1 MKKSFAALLLTASA
15 LSLGFSTPAAADVK
29 DGVDA
34 WGKGDF
40 ARAISEWRGPAN
52 NGDADAQFNLGQ
64 AYKLGRGVPMDLR
77 QAETW
82 YKMAANQGHVQASDN
97 LGLIL
102 FQDNRRKEALPLL
115 LSSSRRGEPRAQ
127 YVLGTG
133 YFNGDFVE
141 KDWVRAYAL
150 TTRASAS
157 GLRQASQ
164 NLAEMDKFI
173 SLEDRRK
180 GIALAAQ
187 LEQDERRVRANQTAG
202 LRLPPP
208 SSVQTAQLP
217 PSTAAAP
224 ARPPVPVVS
233 APPAPARFPST
244 PPVAAPQRP
253 LAPPPVTIAP
263 APVRAAAPVSAGN
276 GNWRIQLGAF
286 GQVDRAK
293 QLWNSLERRVSSLSG
308 LQPYLVNAGSVTRLQ
323 AGNFDT
329 RGQAD
334 RACASVKA
342 AGNGCIVK
350 AR

>member
-1 MKKSFAALLLTASA
+1 MKKSFAALLLTSVA
-15 LSLGFSTPAAADVK
+15 LGLGLSTPAAADVK

-52 NGDADAQFNLGQ
+52 NGNADAQFNLGQ

-77 QAETW
+77 QAENW
-82 YKMAANQGHVQASDN
+82 YRMAANQGHIQASDN

-102 FQDNRRKEALPLL
+102 FQDNRRKDALPLL

-187 LEQDERRVRANQTAG
+187 LEQDERRARANQTAG
-202 LRLPPP
+202 LRIPPP
-208 SSVQTAQLP
+208 STVQTAQLP
-217 PSTAAAP
+217 PSTAA
-224 ARPPVPVVS
+224 
-233 APPAPARFPST
+233 T
-244 PPVAAPQRP
+244 
-253 LAPPPVTIAP
+253 P
-263 APVRAAAPVSAGN
+263 APVRLPQTSPVASPPVTVAPVSSAAPVSSGN

-293 QLWNSLERRVSSLSG
+293 QLWNSLESRVSSLSG